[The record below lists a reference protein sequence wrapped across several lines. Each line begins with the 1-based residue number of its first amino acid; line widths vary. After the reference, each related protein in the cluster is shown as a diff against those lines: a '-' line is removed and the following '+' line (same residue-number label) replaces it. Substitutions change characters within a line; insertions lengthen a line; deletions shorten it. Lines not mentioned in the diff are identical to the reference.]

1 MTLSWDSL
9 GPAGARPR
17 RIRGGEI
24 PTPSATSWRVQQRQ
38 ARAQIA
44 AWRTAAAT
52 PPQETPTFGFRLAGM
67 WIDGDAIFAFG
78 FFLPMVFLVQFAT
91 LGAAMIAG
99 LTPIYLF
106 CRRKELVRIMTPR
119 LFLFAFPMVAVVSV
133 VWSETP
139 KDTTKFA
146 LEFVVTVI
154 AALLISSACNQR
166 AVLKAMVLA
175 FLIYCADAVLTGG
188 QVKVGAGGEHAFS
201 GLTSSKNLMA
211 DIASTGLIVSLA
223 VIVMAARARDAVW
236 VAIGGVAVLVEL
248 YCVVG
253 ARSAG
258 AVLGLV
264 MGLTPLVVLSALVPA
279 GRALRA
285 WLTSMVAVTLL
296 VIGLNFRV
304 ISQAIIDLSLSVFD
318 KDPTLTG
325 RTYLW
330 YRAFDLI
337 REKPVL
343 GRGYF
348 SFWLQGNIDAE
359 GLWRYAGITE
369 RSGFNFHNTLVDLLV
384 TVGWLGAAVLI
395 VTVLIGAFAL
405 VRRFVNQPSLALV
418 FWISVL
424 LYELSRTPIETLG
437 IQPFYFSTTLVFGAL
452 AAGFGRKP
460 PPHKTAHRPI
470 RTAAPVQ
477 VQLVDYASDEAWA
490 NPRLAPAR
498 GSLRL
503 KRRQEAGG

>member
-1 MTLSWDSL
+1 
-9 GPAGARPR
+9 
-17 RIRGGEI
+17 
-24 PTPSATSWRVQQRQ
+24 
-38 ARAQIA
+38 
-44 AWRTAAAT
+44 
-52 PPQETPTFGFRLAGM
+52 
-67 WIDGDAIFAFG
+67 
-78 FFLPMVFLVQFAT
+78 
-91 LGAAMIAG
+91 
-99 LTPIYLF
+99 
-106 CRRKELVRIMTPR
+106 
-119 LFLFAFPMVAVVSV
+119 
-133 VWSETP
+133 
-139 KDTTKFA
+139 
-146 LEFVVTVI
+146 
-154 AALLISSACNQR
+154 
-166 AVLKAMVLA
+166 
-175 FLIYCADAVLTGG
+175 
-188 QVKVGAGGEHAFS
+188 
-201 GLTSSKNLMA
+201 MA

-223 VIVMAARARDAVW
+223 AIMMAVKARDVLW
-236 VAIGGVAVLVEL
+236 VGICMLGVLLEL

-264 MGLTPLVVLSALVPA
+264 MGLAPLAVLSALLPA

-285 WLTSMVAVTLL
+285 WMTSMVAMALL
-296 VIGLNFRV
+296 VLSLNFRV

-330 YRAFDLI
+330 YRAFELI

-359 GLWRYAGITE
+359 GLWRYAGIKE

-384 TVGWLGAAVLI
+384 TVGWLGAAVMI
-395 VTVLIGAFAL
+395 VTVLIGAVAL
-405 VRRFVNQPSLALV
+405 VRRFVDRPSLALV
-418 FWISVL
+418 FWISIL

-452 AAGFGRKP
+452 GVAFGRAAAP
-460 PPHKTAHRPI
+460 RRTAHRPI
-470 RTAAPVQ
+470 RSAVPVQ
-477 VQLVDYASDEAWA
+477 VTLVNYTGEAWA

-503 KRRQEAGG
+503 KRKQEADG